1 MKLGFLER
9 MMTTKEAIIALIR
22 KLPDDVTVDDVMQEL
37 YVRRSIEEGLRE
49 LDDGQGIPHED
60 VKQRLTKWLT

>member
-1 MKLGFLER
+1 
-9 MMTTKEAIIALIR
+9 MTTKDAIIELIR

-49 LDDGQGIPHED
+49 LDEGKGIPHDE
-60 VKQRLTKWLT
+60 VKQRLAQWLD

>member
-1 MKLGFLER
+1 
-9 MMTTKEAIIALIR
+9 MTTKDAIIELIR

-49 LDDGQGIPHED
+49 LDEGQGIPHDE
-60 VKQRLTKWLT
+60 VKRRLAKWLE